1 MPPYLSTAVLSLVSQ
16 QRAAAMVMSKNGGGH
31 LNLRGEL
38 LNLGG
43 GHLQFGGGLLHL
55 SGGLLHLGGGLFKL
69 GRKRFRLISTICQ
82 VPETMLA
89 IDKIYCA
96 RVC

>member
-16 QRAAAMVMSKNGGGH
+16 QRAAAMVLSKNGGGH

-55 SGGLLHLGGGLFKL
+55 DGGLFKL

-82 VPETMLA
+82 VPETML
-89 IDKIYCA
+89 
-96 RVC
+96 

>member
-16 QRAAAMVMSKNGGGH
+16 RRAAMVMSKNSGGH
-31 LNLRGEL
+31 LNPREEL

-55 SGGLLHLGGGLFKL
+55 DGGLFKL

-96 RVC
+96 RVS

>member
-16 QRAAAMVMSKNGGGH
+16 RRAAMVMSKNGGGH

-69 GRKRFRLISTICQ
+69 GRKRFRLISPICQ